1 MGFIVK
7 NYDFY
12 RMQDWYPKLSSYSC
26 PAVFLSL
33 KEPEIA
39 ALSAG
44 ETEGEVVSAVLP
56 RLNLAL
62 RTFSGMRF
70 VSVDAVA
77 PTDTERFL
85 RKRGAVSS
93 AKSAWAVLAESSK
106 VRSAAEAGTVSR
118 ICIRPFRRM
127 DVTREFRLFIRG
139 GKLQAMSQ
147 YWLIRHFRR
156 LVNLRQTYWSKA
168 EKFVNEIAPLLELR
182 DCAMD
187 IYFTAGGKILIVDIN
202 PWGPPTDPLMLSS
215 WDRDWND
222 VSGCFIVPPPHTLS
236 GDVNVSF

>member
-12 RMQDWYPKLSSYSC
+12 RMQDWYPKLSAYSF

-33 KEPEIA
+33 KDNEIA
-39 ALSAG
+39 ALAAG
-44 ETEGEVVSAVLP
+44 ETGTDVVAGVFP
-56 RLNLAL
+56 RLKLAL
-62 RTFSGMRF
+62 HTFTGMRF

-85 RKRGAVSS
+85 KKRGAVSS
-93 AKSAWAVLAESSK
+93 AKSAWLVLAESSK
-106 VRSAAEAGTVSR
+106 VRSAAEAGEVSR
-118 ICIRPFRRM
+118 ICVRPFRRM

-156 LVNLRQTYWSKA
+156 LVDLRQTYWSKA
-168 EKFVNEIAPLLELR
+168 EKFVIVIAPILERR

-187 IYFTAGGKILIVDIN
+187 IYFTASGRILIIDIN
-202 PWGPPTDPLMLSS
+202 PWGPPTDPLMLNS
-215 WDRDWND
+215 WDRDWNT